1 MCITVV
7 FIRYVSKLYFQ
18 KLKAQIKTS
27 LEKKLVPD
35 SEQVVCIISI
45 TVTIIINI
53 PGCVTS
59 LPSLSLCCSTYMV
72 EDNLAHVTGL
82 L

>member
-27 LEKKLVPD
+27 LEKKKIVPD
-35 SEQVVCIISI
+35 PEQVVCIISI
-45 TVTIIINI
+45 TVIIIINI

-59 LPSLSLCCSTYMV
+59 LPSCSTCMV
-72 EDNLAHVTGL
+72 EDNLAHITGL